1 MTTDIT
7 KGGRSKE
14 EVTDEKSAGG
24 RNSSLY
30 MTTNITKGGRTKE
43 EVTNEKRDG
52 GTASLGVA
60 KTKAD
65 GSKNEWM
72 KL

>member
-1 MTTDIT
+1 MRTRNQKAG
-7 KGGRSKE
+7 KGGGK
-14 EVTDEKSAGG
+14 
-24 RNSSLY
+24 NSSNY

-65 GSKNEWM
+65 GSTNESM

>member
-1 MTTDIT
+1 
-7 KGGRSKE
+7 
-14 EVTDEKSAGG
+14 
-24 RNSSLY
+24 

-60 KTKAD
+60 KTKSD
-65 GSKNEWM
+65 GSKNE
-72 KL
+72 